1 MDIGAVALQG
11 HLDFVA
17 ILMPDSFHSEQ
28 LTAADGSVSF
38 LKPQLRSQQ
47 SVTADRSVYNL
58 RASLL
63 WALVLAVAEL

>member
-1 MDIGAVALQG
+1 MDIGAVAWQG
-11 HLDFVA
+11 HLDVVA

-38 LKPQLRSQQ
+38 LKPQQ
-47 SVTADRSVYNL
+47 SLTADRSVCNL
-58 RASLL
+58 RSPLL